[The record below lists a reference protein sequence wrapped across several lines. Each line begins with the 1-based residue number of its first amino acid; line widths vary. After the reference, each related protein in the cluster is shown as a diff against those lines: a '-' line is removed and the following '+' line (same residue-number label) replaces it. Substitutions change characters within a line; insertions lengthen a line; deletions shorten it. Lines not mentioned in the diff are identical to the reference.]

1 LAQVYGVRQRTGPEE
16 RVRKTFAG
24 GVIRSRGEFPGIA
37 TVDVCINLVLVFAV
51 LLRLSIVMANAEQQK
66 NQQTTHA
73 AFLVKINWPT
83 ESKDDVDLYVSDP
96 LNQIVYFRQKQI
108 GLMSLDRDDTGR
120 EQNMVTLPDGR
131 VVQSQFNEEQVSIR
145 GIVEG
150 EYVVNV
156 HMYRKTDA
164 LPTNVEVALFKS
176 GAGGDMEIHKQMV
189 TLTTEREEET
199 AFRFTLTRDGGA
211 VDVNRLPKHFVDR
224 LQSAGS
230 ERF

>member
-1 LAQVYGVRQRTGPEE
+1 V
-16 RVRKTFAG
+16 
-24 GVIRSRGEFPGIA
+24 RSRGEFPGIA

-66 NQQTTHA
+66 NHQTTHA
-73 AFLVKINWPT
+73 AFLVKINWPS

-131 VVQSQFNEEQVSIR
+131 VVQSQFNEEQVNIR

-150 EYVVNV
+150 EYVVNL
-156 HMYRKTDA
+156 HMYRKSDD
-164 LPTNVEVALFKS
+164 LPTKVEVALFKS

-199 AFRFTLTRDGGA
+199 AFRFTLTKDGGV

-224 LQSAGS
+224 LQSSRS
-230 ERF
+230 EQF

>member
-1 LAQVYGVRQRTGPEE
+1 M
-16 RVRKTFAG
+16 
-24 GVIRSRGEFPGIA
+24 RSRGEFPGIA

-66 NQQTTHA
+66 NHQTTHA
-73 AFLVKINWPT
+73 AFLVKINWPS

-131 VVQSQFNEEQVSIR
+131 VVQSQFNEEQVNIR

-156 HMYRKTDA
+156 HMYRKSDD
-164 LPTNVEVALFKS
+164 LPTKVEVALFKS

-199 AFRFTLTRDGGA
+199 AFRFTLTRDGGV

-224 LQSAGS
+224 LQSTRS
-230 ERF
+230 EQF

>member
-1 LAQVYGVRQRTGPEE
+1 V
-16 RVRKTFAG
+16 
-24 GVIRSRGEFPGIA
+24 RSRGEFPGIA

-51 LLRLSIVMANAEQQK
+51 LLRLSMVMANAEQQK
-66 NQQTTHA
+66 SHQTTHA
-73 AFLVKINWPT
+73 AFLVKVNWPS
-83 ESKDDVDLYVSDP
+83 ESNDDVDLYVSDP

-131 VVQSQFNEEQVSIR
+131 VVQSQFNEEQVNIR

-156 HMYRKTDA
+156 HLYRKSDDH
-164 LPTNVEVALFKS
+164 PTKVEVALFKS

-189 TLTTEREEET
+189 TLTNEREEET
-199 AFRFTLTRDGGA
+199 AFRFTMTRDGGV

-230 ERF
+230 EQF

>member
-1 LAQVYGVRQRTGPEE
+1 M
-16 RVRKTFAG
+16 
-24 GVIRSRGEFPGIA
+24 RSRGEFPGIA

-66 NQQTTHA
+66 NHQTTHA
-73 AFLVKINWPT
+73 AFLVKIDWPS
-83 ESKDDVDLYVSDP
+83 ESNDDVDLYVSDP
-96 LNQIVYFRQKQI
+96 LNQIVYFRQKQV

-131 VVQSQFNEEQVSIR
+131 VVQSQFNEEQVNIR

-156 HMYRKTDA
+156 HMYRKNDDH
-164 LPTNVEVALFKS
+164 PTKVEVALVKS

-189 TLTTEREEET
+189 TLTSEREEET
-199 AFRFTLTRDGGA
+199 AFRFTLTRDGG
-211 VDVNRLPKHFVDR
+211 VLDVNRLPKHFVDR
-224 LQSAGS
+224 LQNAGS
-230 ERF
+230 EQF

>member
-1 LAQVYGVRQRTGPEE
+1 M
-16 RVRKTFAG
+16 
-24 GVIRSRGEFPGIA
+24 RSRGEFPGIA

-51 LLRLSIVMANAEQQK
+51 LLRLSMVMANAEQQK
-66 NQQTTHA
+66 NHQTTHA
-73 AFLVKINWPT
+73 AFLVKINWPS

-131 VVQSQFNEEQVSIR
+131 VVQSQFNEEQVNIR

-156 HMYRKTDA
+156 HMYRKSDDH
-164 LPTNVEVALFKS
+164 PTKVEVALFKA

-199 AFRFTLTRDGGA
+199 AFRFTLTRDGGV

-230 ERF
+230 EQF

>member
-1 LAQVYGVRQRTGPEE
+1 V
-16 RVRKTFAG
+16 
-24 GVIRSRGEFPGIA
+24 RSRGEFPGIA

-66 NQQTTHA
+66 NHQTTHA
-73 AFLVKINWPT
+73 AFLVKINWPS
-83 ESKDDVDLYVSDP
+83 ESKDDVDLYVGDP

-131 VVQSQFNEEQVSIR
+131 VVQSQFNEEQVNIR
-145 GIVEG
+145 GIIEG
-150 EYVVNV
+150 EYVVNL
-156 HMYRKTDA
+156 HMYRKSDD
-164 LPTNVEVALFKS
+164 LPTKVEVALFKS

-199 AFRFTLTRDGGA
+199 AFRFTLTRDGGV

-224 LQSAGS
+224 LQNAGS
-230 ERF
+230 EQF